1 MHMTITFT
9 ILFPRL
15 EGRKHGWL
23 WCTDVG
29 DEDYVRAVM
38 GSSASTFS
46 PWEVRAEKDETGR
59 HTDKIIE
66 GDNFLGEFQ
75 PSLEHAS
82 LGGVI
87 SGVRLSGVTIE
98 DLLYSTGDILSS
110 HHLISHHSSH
120 HSWGAWED
128 LAPHASHR
136 QVCLSYQFVWM
147 T

>member
-98 DLLYSTGDILSS
+98 DLLSVPLAQYDTKSYKYCSRTGSVLPQQYV
-110 HHLISHHSSH
+110 
-120 HSWGAWED
+120 E
-128 LAPHASHR
+128 
-136 QVCLSYQFVWM
+136 
-147 T
+147 